1 MLPIRIDLETGRGF
15 KRKFSF
21 EVVRDQLFTPLLT
34 YVSILNTLKS
44 YEREYGAASFS
55 VKGRAQ
61 VRKHG
66 ELTFEDLFTGES
78 PSVGAASYVAAP
90 LTFLLKNEFES
101 VDIEALEIT
110 IASSEEPRTATV
122 ERVWLDTTDVQP
134 GRTVPLKILMRSY
147 RGDEFVRDVPI
158 TIPPNADGQLTIM
171 VADGTRL
178 TQWEQREVRQ
188 PQQAHGVAQIV
199 RALHEAR
206 RNNRL
211 YIRLLSPNAGA
222 VVSGEQM
229 PALPPSVLSVI
240 ETERS
245 GGQFAPLRN
254 ATLGEWDIPTGYAV
268 SGARFLTVSIGEN

>member
-1 MLPIRIDLETGRGF
+1 M
-15 KRKFSF
+15 
-21 EVVRDQLFTPLLT
+21 
-34 YVSILNTLKS
+34 
-44 YEREYGAASFS
+44 
-55 VKGRAQ
+55 
-61 VRKHG
+61 
-66 ELTFEDLFTGES
+66 
-78 PSVGAASYVAAP
+78 
-90 LTFLLKNEFES
+90 
-101 VDIEALEIT
+101 
-110 IASSEEPRTATV
+110 
-122 ERVWLDTTDVQP
+122 
-134 GRTVPLKILMRSY
+134 
-147 RGDEFVRDVPI
+147 PI

-199 RALHEAR
+199 RALNEAR

-229 PALPPSVLSVI
+229 PALPPSVLSVL

>member
-1 MLPIRIDLETGRGF
+1 
-15 KRKFSF
+15 
-21 EVVRDQLFTPLLT
+21 
-34 YVSILNTLKS
+34 
-44 YEREYGAASFS
+44 
-55 VKGRAQ
+55 

-199 RALHEAR
+199 RALNEAR

-229 PALPPSVLSVI
+229 PALPPSVLSVL